1 MCVCILFQ
9 ILFPCCCY
17 SVTKLCLTLL
27 TPWTDARQASLFFI
41 ISQNF
46 LKFMSI
52 ESVILSNHF
61 ILCHPLLLLPSV
73 FPSIRIFFSES
84 SLRIRWPESLSFA
97 SVLSVNIQDWFSLE
111 LTVLTPCSPGDSQ
124 ESSPA
129 PQFENI
135 NSSATA
141 ETMYSAYSQ
150 KINKNEHKI
159 SNADDQGYLISI

>member
-1 MCVCILFQ
+1 MFVSFFRFFSLVVVIQSLSCVWLF
-9 ILFPCCCY
+9 
-17 SVTKLCLTLL
+17 L
-27 TPWTDARQASLFFI
+27 TPWTDAHQASLFFI
-41 ISQNF
+41 ISQNL

-84 SLRIRWPESLSFA
+84 SLWIRWPKSLSFA

-111 LTVLTPCSPGDSQ
+111 LTGLISLQSRGLSRVF
-124 ESSPA
+124 SSTTVWKH
-129 PQFENI
+129 QFFG
-135 NSSATA
+135 TA
-141 ETMYSAYSQ
+141 ETMYSAYSE